1 MASAPMVYKSNA
13 LVEAAYRLSVQ
24 EQRIVLACIS
34 QVRRDEP
41 VTDEVMYSVTAE
53 EVATMAGVPIESSY
67 SQLKEAA
74 LQIGR
79 AHV

>member
-1 MASAPMVYKSNA
+1 MVYKSNA

-34 QVRRDEP
+34 QVKRSEP

-53 EVATMAGVPIESSY
+53 DIAT
-67 SQLKEAA
+67 
-74 LQIGR
+74 
-79 AHV
+79 